1 MQKKRKKWYWLL
13 AGLLILLLGAGGAW
27 RYFHVD
33 TKGTVARGSAEAAAV
48 QGKKSLIV
56 YFTYSEN
63 IGSTDGMNPDAVTSA
78 SLHGEYVNPEG
89 NMQVMVRELQKR
101 TGADTYP
108 IVVKDPYPMRFE
120 KMSAR
125 ARKEIQEAKDVPL
138 RDPVPDL
145 SAYDVI
151 YLGTP
156 IWWYDLPAPVSMF
169 LKKADLSGK
178 TVVPFGIHRG
188 SGFSDNLNHI
198 QALQPGI
205 KMTDGFT
212 IDAKAPNETV
222 RIQFAAFLAKLP

>member
-63 IGSTDGMNPDAVTSA
+63 IGSTDGMDPDAVTSA

-101 TGADTYP
+101 KIPFATGILFESDVDCQVAKELSDHVVTAPPFEPMTERQFRKAADLLT
-108 IVVKDPYPMRFE
+108 
-120 KMSAR
+120 AC
-125 ARKEIQEAKDVPL
+125 EA
-138 RDPVPDL
+138 
-145 SAYDVI
+145 VI
-151 YLGTP
+151 DAGTP
-156 IWWYDLPAPVSMF
+156 A
-169 LKKADLSGK
+169 G
-178 TVVPFGIHRG
+178 T
-188 SGFSDNLNHI
+188 LNHYNTELI
-198 QALQPGI
+198 RLAEDRGI
-205 KMTDGFT
+205 PVYRGK
-212 IDAKAPNETV
+212 DAEVPV
-222 RIQFAAFLAKLP
+222 